1 MYTENGYR
9 PGQRQKAGR
18 DGNHFILSAKMSDHP
33 QIKGFVHKH
42 GCVCAA
48 FDQEQLSPRN
58 LPCHVPG
65 VRNLHKIPGSG
76 NEKYRCLDGLQLFF
90 CDLRGMAEERGKLLP
105 VPEEAARKRPMKNG

>member
-1 MYTENGYR
+1 MVIVQDSGKRLEGMVTILYCL
-9 PGQRQKAGR
+9 QK
-18 DGNHFILSAKMSDHP
+18 ISDHP

-48 FDQEQLSPRN
+48 FDQEQLCPRN